1 MKTTNL
7 LGAFLGVALYCESLN
22 PDAVRDIDDQIVIHA
37 VLAQDLAT
45 HGYYT
50 EPNTKI
56 TFYTSSEAN
65 GNITGDGEFSE
76 VSWGGYTWGIALPQ
90 NAATVDSFDYIGLI
104 VGVANYQMS
113 NQLLTL

>member
-1 MKTTNL
+1 VLLLVLLCIVSVLSGVTN
-7 LGAFLGVALYCESLN
+7 
-22 PDAVRDIDDQIVIHA
+22 RDDSDNKIVIHA

-56 TFYTSSEAN
+56 TFYTSSEQN
-65 GNITGDGEFSE
+65 GTITGDGEFSE
-76 VSWGGYTWGIALPQ
+76 VTWGGYTWGIALPA

-104 VGVANYQMS
+104 VSQSLATYTNISVLIS
-113 NQLLTL
+113 